1 MKMIKSPA
9 PTILRASLFLGLFLG
24 SPTVCHATHFSF
36 EIEPNIGVAGWGH
49 IKVANGTVN
58 PSQPISSQ
66 NIPVEAFDF
75 SQSIGLGGRS
85 TVFWDDTYYLG
96 LDFVTFPKISA
107 SNPSDLSW
115 NNTQLGITLGA
126 QLTAAPMRFW
136 IGYNF
141 LNSISPNPYLRIAA
155 ITDSVGLAGS
165 AFKVGTGLQ
174 LLSPFWLNFEM
185 VYGVFS
191 KYSSAQIETLPS
203 QVSVSYNYFFL
214 SLSAPI
220 RWISF

>member
-1 MKMIKSPA
+1 MKTIKSPA
-9 PTILRASLFLGLFLG
+9 IFTNFLVLGLFLG
-24 SPTVCHATHFSF
+24 LSTVSHAARVSF
-36 EIEPNIGVAGWGH
+36 EIEPSIGTAGWGH

-66 NIPVEAFDF
+66 NIPVDVFDF

-115 NNTQLGITLGA
+115 NNTQLGMTLGA

-141 LNSISPNPYLRIAA
+141 LNSISPNPYLRSLG

-165 AFKVGTGLQ
+165 AFKMGTGLQ
-174 LLSPFWLNFEM
+174 LIAPFWLNFEM

-191 KYSSAQIETLPS
+191 NYSSPETQPIPS
-203 QVSVSYNYFFL
+203 QVSISYNYFFL